1 LALVDH
7 AFRAREIQSAEDIF
21 RIEVPDN
28 RNGLELKWKP
38 EILDIPIFR
47 RAESTPE
54 GIKISANQALTY
66 DAFNQYLQR
75 LGRNVG
81 FKSTLT
87 PYCIRRGTAN
97 AVAGKFLCF

>member
-1 LALVDH
+1 MDH

-47 RAESTPE
+47 RAEPTPE

-81 FKSTLT
+81 FQSTLT

-97 AVAGKFLCF
+97 AVAGKFL